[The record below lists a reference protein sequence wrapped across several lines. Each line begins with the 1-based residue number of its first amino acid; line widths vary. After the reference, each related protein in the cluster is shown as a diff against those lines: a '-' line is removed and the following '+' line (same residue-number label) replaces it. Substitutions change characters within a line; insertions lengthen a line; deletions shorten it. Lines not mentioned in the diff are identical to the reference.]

1 MLFLYKTASGGFQ
14 RRAVDLLD
22 DNGIETYTKELQ
34 GSSYRTFS
42 RSVEYDIYVCND
54 EDFDRAKQLLI
65 GIGADN
71 PPPVPLPDRFTTT
84 LIIVGA
90 LACLMVGLY
99 FFDGDFH

>member
-1 MLFLYKTASGGFQ
+1 MLFLYKTARGEFH
-14 RRAVDLLD
+14 RRAVDLLED
-22 DNGIETYTKELQ
+22 SGIETHTKKLE
-34 GSSYRTFS
+34 GSSLRPFF

-54 EDFDRAKQLLI
+54 QDFDRAKQLLI

-71 PPPVPLPDRFTTT
+71 PPPVQLPDHFTTT
-84 LIIVGA
+84 LMIVGA

>member
-1 MLFLYKTASGGFQ
+1 MLFLYKTASGDFQ
-14 RRAVDLLD
+14 RRAVDVLAESD
-22 DNGIETYTKELQ
+22 IETYTKELQ
-34 GSSYRTFS
+34 GSSWRAFS

-71 PPPVPLPDRFTTT
+71 PPPISLPDRFTTT
-84 LIIVGA
+84 LITIGA
-90 LACLMVGLY
+90 LACLFVGLY